1 MKSNRHIIATVF
13 LIVFSFIQLADLHA
27 LDHDHDAGDTDCD
40 LCKMVSEN
48 PNDGYIS
55 AEVIEILSIITI
67 PENVVRINYVQQYF
81 DYSSKY
87 SFLNKAPPA
96 A

>member
-1 MKSNRHIIATVF
+1 MKSNRHSIASIF
-13 LIVFSFIQLADLHA
+13 LILFSFIQLADLHV
-27 LDHDHDAGDTDCD
+27 LGHDANDIDCTV
-40 LCKMVSEN
+40 CQMISEN

-55 AEVIEILSIITI
+55 IEVIEIPSVITI
-67 PENVVRINYVQQYF
+67 PANVVRINYVQQYF